1 LLFSKNEQANLSAD
15 QVKQVAAM
23 VEKIK
28 EANKQENP

>member
-15 QVKQVAAM
+15 QVKQATV

-28 EANKQENP
+28 AANKQENP